1 VNSKEN
7 PKVCGF
13 SKGFVTLVVGVA
25 LIAFIAPAILDEI
38 GHWHE
43 RKWKYQDARQRVEKA
58 GGWESL
64 KTTSLFFFTNIQSKP
79 YFDEFYFWRGNR
91 HGTNPLPSALETLQ
105 PWRIQYLRDS
115 NNIPILS
122 LRLYGIHRT
131 GSYSEPYYAIWVI
144 CTNVST
150 NYVPAMVG
158 DGPGRR
164 GIIERKGD
172 AIFEVR

>member
-1 VNSKEN
+1 MATSEN
-7 PKVCGF
+7 AKIFGF
-13 SKGFVTLVVGVA
+13 SKDF
-25 LIAFIAPAILDEI
+25 AILVGLLVFIVLFVLPILERV
-38 GHWHE
+38 GHEQE
-43 RKWKYQDARQRVEKA
+43 RKHKYENARQRVEIA
-58 GGWESL
+58 GGWENIKAAS
-64 KTTSLFFFTNIQSKP
+64 FAFYTNIQSKP
-79 YFDEFYFWRGNR
+79 YFDEHYFWRGNR
-91 HGTNPLPSALETLQ
+91 QSTNQLPPTLETLQ

-131 GSYSEPYYAIWVI
+131 GTYSEPYYAIWII

-150 NYVPAMVG
+150 NYIPAMVG

-172 AIFEVR
+172 SIFEVR